1 MTLLSKCC
9 GECFGTKADGKTG
22 DCFDLVCPCHLP
34 KEKPSLEAEFE
45 EMLEANLSKELW
57 GIVNFLPVK
66 AFITSL
72 LAEQE
77 VKHQVEMEKLIDAL
91 DV

>member
-1 MTLLSKCC
+1 
-9 GECFGTKADGKTG
+9 
-22 DCFDLVCPCHLP
+22 
-34 KEKPSLEAEFE
+34 
-45 EMLEANLSKELW
+45 MLEANLSKELW